1 MTPHYPLELVAEALP
16 AQVGTFRR
24 ALRRWLADALGPDD
38 EAADLGD
45 DLILAASEALE
56 NVVDHAYEGV
66 TPGSMTLTARVD
78 GTEVTVVVTDAGHWR
93 EPDTGPTTRGRGI
106 ALMESLAEAR
116 VDRGE
121 PGTVVTLR
129 RGTAATA
136 QG

>member
-1 MTPHYPLELVAEALP
+1 MTPLSPLELTAEAVP
-16 AQVGTFRR
+16 AQVGAFRR
-24 ALRRWLADALGPDD
+24 ALRRWLGDALGPDD

-56 NVVDHAYEGV
+56 NIVDHAYEGCD
-66 TPGSMTLTARVD
+66 PGSMTLTA
-78 GTEVTVVVTDAGHWR
+78 TLEAAEVTVVVADAGHWR

-129 RGTAATA
+129 RGTTA
-136 QG
+136 PAPA

>member
-1 MTPHYPLELVAEALP
+1 MPLAPLELTADAVP
-16 AQVGTFRR
+16 AQVGAFRR
-24 ALRRWLADALGPDD
+24 ALRRWLGEALGPHD

-45 DLILAASEALE
+45 DLVLAASEALE
-56 NVVDHAYEGV
+56 NVVDHAYAADA
-66 TPGSMTLTARVD
+66 PGSMTLTARLD
-78 GTEVTVVVTDAGHWR
+78 AAEVTVVVTDVGHWR

-129 RGTAATA
+129 RGTTA
-136 QG
+136 HAPA

>member
-1 MTPHYPLELVAEALP
+1 MTSLAPLELTADAVP
-16 AQVGTFRR
+16 SQVGAFRR
-24 ALRRWLADALGPDD
+24 ALRRWLGQALGPDD

-56 NVVDHAYEGV
+56 NVVDHAYGPGD
-66 TPGSMTLTARVD
+66 PGSMTLTARLD
-78 GTEVTVVVTDAGHWR
+78 DAEVTVVVTDAGHWR

-129 RGTAATA
+129 RTTAHAPA
-136 QG
+136 